1 MRVARRVRLSPLA
14 SRLVPPAARLL
25 PPTCRPAGPGQ
36 WPLARMH
43 SWTPARPLATPDAL
57 LHGRADPCTYVVS
70 ASLLPNELH
79 HGIDLTARIKPAWP
93 VVPGQPSPRHYYR
106 MSLGPYDT
114 LQAIRRPTAA

>member
-1 MRVARRVRLSPLA
+1 
-14 SRLVPPAARLL
+14 
-25 PPTCRPAGPGQ
+25 
-36 WPLARMH
+36 MH
-43 SWTPARPLATPDAL
+43 SWTPARLLATPDAL
-57 LHGRADPCTYVVS
+57 LHGRADPCTYVIS

-114 LQAIRRPTAA
+114 LQAIRRPTAAQD

>member
-1 MRVARRVRLSPLA
+1 
-14 SRLVPPAARLL
+14 
-25 PPTCRPAGPGQ
+25 
-36 WPLARMH
+36 MH
-43 SWTPARPLATPDAL
+43 SWTPARLLATPDAL
-57 LHGRADPCTYVVS
+57 LHGRADPCTYVIS

-114 LQAIRRPTAA
+114 LQATRAPPLLRTRVVPGVGDGVLGPGDT

>member
-14 SRLVPPAARLL
+14 SRLLPPAARLL

-36 WPLARMH
+36 W
-43 SWTPARPLATPDAL
+43 L